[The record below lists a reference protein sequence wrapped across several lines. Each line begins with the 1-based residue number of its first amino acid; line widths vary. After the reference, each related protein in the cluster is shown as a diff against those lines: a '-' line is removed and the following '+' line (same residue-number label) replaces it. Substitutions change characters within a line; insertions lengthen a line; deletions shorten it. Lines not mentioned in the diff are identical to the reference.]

1 MVGDQKKK
9 RGSSRACLSAHGSK
23 TSSQYVRARYDS
35 GSWVVG
41 RGPFERASVG
51 GQAAS
56 TVLLVL
62 ERSNA
67 SGWTRRTAKVVMMY
81 VGSHE
86 GSSASLSAE
95 LVGSGLGRWHNTTQD
110 PGDKQR
116 MDIRERWA
124 NQSEEAEMGWS

>member
-9 RGSSRACLSAHGSK
+9 EVAIGLVSQLMDRK

-35 GSWVVG
+35 GSWAVG

-67 SGWTRRTAKVVMMY
+67 SGWKRRTAKVVMMY

-95 LVGSGLGRWHNTTQD
+95 LVGSGLGRWHSTTQD

-116 MDIRERWA
+116 MYIRERWA
-124 NQSEEAEMGWS
+124 NE